1 AAALPAPARDRLPA
15 RLKSARAALPAGRP
29 AAIIAATN
37 HPERR
42 LTMPNITI
50 QWHAGRTDQQKREIT
65 AAITHAMAT
74 IGKPTADQVQIVFQ
88 DIERSNWGVN
98 GKLASDSK

>member
-1 AAALPAPARDRLPA
+1 
-15 RLKSARAALPAGRP
+15 LPAGRP
-29 AAIIAATN
+29 TAIIAATN

-42 LTMPNITI
+42 EAMPNITI
-50 QWHAGRTDQQKREIT
+50 QWYAGRTDQQKREIT
-65 AAITHAMAT
+65 AAITDAMVK
-74 IGKPTADQVQIVFQ
+74 IGKTTADQVQIVFQ